1 MRNRLALLTGVLL
14 LSAAPAFAQPYPYY
28 PPVPPPRYEAVP
40 VAPPGAVIWQPG
52 HWQWNGRRYVW
63 IGGRYVQR
71 SPHYARYAPGHW
83 VRRGGAWVWAPA
95 HWR

>member
-14 LSAAPAFAQPYPYY
+14 LCAAPAFAQPYPYY
-28 PPVPPPRYEAVP
+28 PPVPPPRYEVVP
-40 VAPPGAVIWQPG
+40 VAPPGSLIWQPG
-52 HWQWNGRRYVW
+52 HWQWSGRGYVW
-63 IGGRYVQR
+63 VGGRYVQR
-71 SPHYARYAPGHW
+71 FPHYAQYTPGHW